1 MPILFFLLDTPTTIP
16 IDQIHGCDINLEPD
30 YQRGQSLP
38 VLCVQLGL
46 TLTILDV
53 VWPEGKQIGIIDSVF
68 RNFYI
73 PPVIFGMSRHYR
85 RYPSANVGSTSRQH
99 V

>member
-1 MPILFFLLDTPTTIP
+1 MLDSLTTIR
-16 IDQIHGCDINLEPD
+16 IDQIHGSDINLEPD
-30 YQRGQSLP
+30 YQRGQSP
-38 VLCVQLGL
+38 LCFCLQLGL
-46 TLTILDV
+46 IMSILDV

-73 PPVIFGMSRHYR
+73 PPVIFGTSRHYCAYGFAYVR
-85 RYPSANVGSTSRQH
+85 SISRQH